1 MELYAVTEMDGRLVN
16 NKLFES
22 KAEAEEFIKY
32 YELKDVK
39 ATALNSIYRD
49 GKRYPIL
56 DFDKAGGKVKLAPFS
71 IPSDVYIN
79 NESEEK

>member
-1 MELYAVTEMDGRLVN
+1 MELYTVTEMNGKLVN

-32 YELKDVK
+32 YNLKDVK
-39 ATALNSIYRD
+39 ATALNSIYVD

-56 DFDKAGGKVKLAPFS
+56 DFDKASGKVKLAPFS
-71 IPSDVYIN
+71 IPSDAEIS

>member
-1 MELYAVTEMDGRLVN
+1 MELYTITEMDGRVVS

-32 YELKDVK
+32 HGLKDVK
-39 ATALNSIYRD
+39 ATALNSIYKD

-56 DFDKAGGKVKLAPFS
+56 DFDKASGKVKLAPFS
-71 IPSDVYIN
+71 IPNDAEIN
-79 NESEEK
+79 SEEK

>member
-1 MELYAVTEMDGRLVN
+1 MELYTVTEMNGKLVN

-32 YELKDVK
+32 YNLKDVK
-39 ATALNSIYRD
+39 ATALNSIYID

-56 DFDKAGGKVKLAPFS
+56 DFDKASGKVKLAPFS
-71 IPSDVYIN
+71 IPSDAEIN
-79 NESEEK
+79 SENEEK

>member
-1 MELYAVTEMDGRLVN
+1 MELYTVTEMNGKLVN

-32 YELKDVK
+32 YNLKDVK
-39 ATALNSIYRD
+39 ATALNSIYVD

-56 DFDKAGGKVKLAPFS
+56 DFDKASGKVKLAPFS
-71 IPSDVYIN
+71 IPSDAEIN
-79 NESEEK
+79 NEENK